1 MLRPCSRAGFASSIP
16 NTKQRTAEAS
26 LEIFRFSPVFGSVAE
41 SIRATKCR
49 LCSSGLYIS
58 MVRFLSRSACS
69 SLVKLSALLEL
80 SVMKAAAMISKSLR
94 DRLFMERV
102 RGGTEF
108 LSDYLTPSAMPDNKH
123 KYNGIWPDFGRS
135 PRPIPATFWRMGLAL
150 AVLIPLA
157 LPSPARAEPDRL
169 SGGDMKH
176 FAPDAVELGWNYF
189 KQGDC
194 ETALKRFQMAIRHD
208 PDFAPAYFGAAYVCS

>member
-1 MLRPCSRAGFASSIP
+1 
-16 NTKQRTAEAS
+16 
-26 LEIFRFSPVFGSVAE
+26 
-41 SIRATKCR
+41 
-49 LCSSGLYIS
+49 
-58 MVRFLSRSACS
+58 
-69 SLVKLSALLEL
+69 
-80 SVMKAAAMISKSLR
+80 
-94 DRLFMERV
+94 
-102 RGGTEF
+102 
-108 LSDYLTPSAMPDNKH
+108 MPDNKH

-135 PRPIPATFWRMGLAL
+135 PRPIPATFWRMRLAL

-157 LPSPARAEPDRL
+157 FLSPARAEPDRL

-208 PDFAPAYFGAAYVCS
+208 PDFAPAYFGAAYVCSAEGKLDDAIKYYRETLKRETLYVYTYANLGYALLQEGKFPEALQMLDKALEIDPTCGVAHLTYANYYAYKRDWKNAEQSVNKAMKYGQKIHPELREMLEKHGVKLVEN